1 MELPKCPAAY
11 IDVKTLKAFKL
22 FSHYVGG
29 RFPIAGGVLDQ
40 TASGLEV
47 FELIEHYG
55 AATRKG

>member
-1 MELPKCPAAY
+1 MDLVKCPAAY

-47 FELIEHYG
+47 FELIEHFVE
-55 AATRKG
+55 ATKRG